1 MDESRRLEDILGA
14 IGPSIVAFSGGVDS
28 TLLLRVAHDVL
39 GESVEAIT
47 AVSLSLASDER
58 SAALSLARGIGA
70 VHRFVETH
78 EMDDPGYVRND
89 GRRCYHCKR
98 ELYGVLRAITAER
111 PGTTL
116 LYGAIL
122 DDLGDDRPGMQAAAE
137 AGVRA
142 PLLEAGFTKTMVRDL
157 SRRLGLPTW
166 DKPAMACLASRI
178 PKGTPVRSDL
188 LQRID
193 AAESAVRRLG
203 YRQVRVRSGGGAARL
218 ELDPGELSR
227 ALERPECDRLAE
239 AIKAAGF
246 ETVEIDPAGYRTGG
260 APL

>member
-1 MDESRRLEDILGA
+1 MDEPRRLETILAA
-14 IGPSIVAFSGGVDS
+14 IGDGIVAFSGGVDS

-39 GESVEAIT
+39 GDRVEAIT
-47 AVSLSLASDER
+47 AVSPSLAADER
-58 SAALSLARGIGA
+58 LAAETLARAIGA
-70 VHRFVETH
+70 THRFVETR

-98 ELYGVLRAITAER
+98 ELYGVLATIARER
-111 PGTTL
+111 KGTTL
-116 LYGAIL
+116 LYGAIV

-142 PLLEAGFTKTMVRDL
+142 PLLEAGMTKVMVRDL

-178 PKGTPVRSDL
+178 PRGTPVDAEL
-188 LQRID
+188 LGRID

-203 YRQVRVRSGGGAARL
+203 YRQVRVRSGGGKARL
-218 ELDPGELSR
+218 ELDPSEVQR
-227 ALERPECDRLAE
+227 ACESPESDRLAE
-239 AIKAAGF
+239 AIRAAGF
-246 ETVEIDPAGYRTGG
+246 EAVEIDPAGYRKGG
-260 APL
+260 AP

>member
-1 MDESRRLEDILGA
+1 MDEPRRLESILGA
-14 IGPSIVAFSGGVDS
+14 IGDAIVAFSGGVDS

-39 GESVEAIT
+39 GDRVEAVT
-47 AVSLSLASDER
+47 AVSPSLAAEER
-58 SAALSLARGIGA
+58 LATVSLGRAIGA
-70 VHRFVETH
+70 RHRFVETR

-98 ELYGVLRAITAER
+98 ELYGVLRTIARQR
-111 PGTTL
+111 PGVTL
-116 LYGAIL
+116 LYGAIV

-142 PLLEAGFTKTMVRDL
+142 PLLEAGMTKALVRDL

-178 PKGTPVRSDL
+178 PRGTPVDADL
-188 LQRID
+188 LGRID

-203 YRQVRVRSGGGAARL
+203 YRQVRVRSGGGKARL
-218 ELDPGELSR
+218 ELDPKDLGR
-227 ALERPECDRLAE
+227 ALEYPERDRLAE
-239 AIKAAGF
+239 AIRAAGF
-246 ETVEIDPAGYRTGG
+246 DVVEIDPAGYRTGG
-260 APL
+260 AP